1 MMPVTQPMGPC
12 PCEHPR
18 CDVMGT
24 KLTKQGYLVGCK
36 SPQAMGLRNRRAG
49 KASERRRHKRL
60 GGEGWTP
67 NDELAY
73 SYSINVTTQ
82 DKHGQQVPASFVK
95 FLGLE
100 WTRHALRQVER
111 KLPVGSDAMPA
122 LYLEPT
128 GQGSWLLVKIPAKGL
143 R

>member
-1 MMPVTQPMGPC
+1 MRAAPNPKCICGCGEVNLKVQLKTG
-12 PCEHPR
+12 H
-18 CDVMGT
+18 V
-24 KLTKQGYLVGCK
+24 VGCACP
-36 SPQAMGLRNRRAG
+36 SCRGRRNRKAG

-82 DKHGQQVPASFVK
+82 DKQGAQVPASFVA
-95 FLGLE
+95 FITSE
-100 WTRHALRQVER
+100 WTRHALQQAI
-111 KLPVGSDAMPA
+111 KKMPVGSDAMPA
-122 LYLEPT
+122 LWLEPPRL
-128 GQGSWLLVKIPAKGL
+128 GSWLVVKVPARGL